1 MVSIREYISAPIIDL
16 EPESTVVDALALITK
31 TGHQGFPVVTDGR
44 IVGVVT
50 SADLILAKPHQKI
63 ARLMTA
69 NPVTAK
75 LDDDVVSVAGVMAYN
90 HIRHVPIVDGEQVV
104 GIVTA
109 TDMLRAIIE
118 NIISENVERIF
129 TFFQTLHPNVTLRHT
144 RVEVASLIP
153 TQKLLDPTELTLREE
168 QLKRGIVYPIVVAKR
183 GRFYHIIDGHH
194 RAYLAY
200 KHGIVEIPAFFIEG
214 NLGIVK
220 SSDKLGLKSLKD
232 MVLLSEAQANRSTP

>member
-1 MVSIREYISAPIIDL
+1 MVNIREYISAPVIDL
-16 EPESTVVDALALITK
+16 EPKATVADALALIAK

-63 ARLMTA
+63 ERLMTA

-75 LDDDVVSVAGVMAYN
+75 LDDDIVSVAGVMAYN
-90 HIRHVPIVDGEQVV
+90 HIRHVPIVDGEQLV

-109 TDMLRAIIE
+109 SDMLRAIIE
-118 NIISENVERIF
+118 NIISEDVEHIF

-144 RVEVASLIP
+144 HVKVASLVP
-153 TQKLLDPTELTLREE
+153 TQKPLDPTELTLRE
-168 QLKRGIVYPIVVAKR
+168 QQFKRGVVYPIVVTKR
-183 GRFYHIIDGHH
+183 GPFYYIIDGHH

-200 KHGIVEIPAFFIEG
+200 KQGTVEIPAFFIKG
-214 NLGIVK
+214 DLGIVK

-232 MVLLSEAQANRSTP
+232 MVLLSKA

>member
-1 MVSIREYISAPIIDL
+1 MVSIREYLSAPVIDL
-16 EPESTVVDALALITK
+16 EPETTVADTLALIAK

-63 ARLMTA
+63 AKLMTA

-75 LDDDVVSVAGVMAYN
+75 LDDDIVSVAGVMAYN
-90 HIRHVPIVDGEQVV
+90 HIHHVPIVDGERVV

-109 TDMLRAIIE
+109 TDMLRASIE

-144 RVEVASLIP
+144 RVKVASLIP
-153 TQKLLDPTELTLREE
+153 TQ
-168 QLKRGIVYPIVVAKR
+168 RGIVYPIVVAKK
-183 GRFYHIIDGHH
+183 GLFYHIIDGHH

-200 KHGIVEIPAFFIEG
+200 KQGIIEIPAFFIEG
-214 NLGIVK
+214 DLGIVK
-220 SSDKLGLKSLKD
+220 SSDKLGVKSLND
-232 MVLLSEAQANRSTP
+232 MVLLSED